1 MKSFTAAL
9 SRIRKT
15 WVEKVTVYTEKKL
28 HDAGFGNDFC
38 AKRHNQQSEK
48 VTYGMAENICK
59 SHPTKG

>member
-1 MKSFTAAL
+1 MKSFTATL

-15 WVEKVTVYTEKKL
+15 WVGKRTVCIEKKL
-28 HDAGFGNDFC
+28 RDTGFGNVFC

-59 SHPTKG
+59 SHLTKG